1 MGNSKVYSKSWLQLN
16 DEDVCVGKI
25 LTKVT
30 QLKNGYRYCIVND
43 GEWISRYQYIDKEN
57 GQYVFINANTDDKFF
72 YGKIAMKVLLDK
84 EAIAFE
90 NWA

>member
-1 MGNSKVYSKSWLQLN
+1 MENSEVYSKSWLQIN

-25 LTKVT
+25 LTRAT
-30 QLKNGYRYCIVND
+30 QLKKGYRYCIVND
-43 GEWISRYQYIDKEN
+43 GEWISRYKYIGKEN
-57 GQYVFINANTDDKFF
+57 GQYVFINTDDKFF

-84 EAIAFE
+84 QAIAFE